1 MVYVDK
7 VPSKRG
13 GGGMVS
19 AKCAKRK
26 YSYLLPTTPVLRLEG
41 SRTLLEFL
49 HRIHFHVH
57 FQPHLQV
64 ASFPP
69 PTCPISTGGG
79 QVFYLDAKTLAP
91 PTTKQF
97 TPYLTLFVPTTRTNF
112 FRYSSRHYMYCRA
125 GQGSYTVR
133 LVQYLLSDG
142 IRQSPVRM
150 ASCRTLDRI
159 PFLACTPNSGAA
171 KGQGMLEC

>member
-1 MVYVDK
+1 
-7 VPSKRG
+7 
-13 GGGMVS
+13 MVS

-49 HRIHFHVH
+49 HRIHLHVC
-57 FQPHLQV
+57 FQPHLRILSTSYMSHFHGRW
-64 ASFPP
+64 AG
-69 PTCPISTGGG
+69 ISPGRQDSRATDN
-79 QVFYLDAKTLAP
+79 QTIHSILSLP
-91 PTTKQF
+91 
-97 TPYLTLFVPTTRTNF
+97 
-112 FRYSSRHYMYCRA
+112 YSSRQRGPTSSAIHHDSTCIV
-125 GQGSYTVR
+125 GQGSFTVR

-142 IRQSPVRM
+142 IRESPVRM
-150 ASCRTLDRI
+150 ASCRTLGRI

>member
-1 MVYVDK
+1 
-7 VPSKRG
+7 
-13 GGGMVS
+13 MVS

-49 HRIHFHVH
+49 HRIHFHVD
-57 FQPHLQV
+57 FQPHLR
-64 ASFPP
+64 
-69 PTCPISTGGG
+69 ILSTSSTVGGHWAG
-79 QVFYLDAKTLAP
+79 KVVYLDAKTLAP

-112 FRYSSRHYMYCRA
+112 FRHHHDTTCMV
-125 GQGSYTVR
+125 GQGSSTVK

-142 IRQSPVRM
+142 IRESPVRM
-150 ASCRTLDRI
+150 ASSSPHTGQ
-159 PFLACTPNSGAA
+159 NSLPGLHAELRRC
-171 KGQGMLEC
+171 QGPRNA

>member
-1 MVYVDK
+1 MRKKEILISPTYNSSLK
-7 VPSKRG
+7 V
-13 GGGMVS
+13 
-19 AKCAKRK
+19 
-26 YSYLLPTTPVLRLEG
+26 RLEG

-49 HRIHFHVH
+49 HRIHFHVD

-97 TPYLTLFVPTTRTNF
+97 TPYLPYLIRPDNEDQLLPLFITTLHV
-112 FRYSSRHYMYCRA
+112 
-125 GQGSYTVR
+125 
-133 LVQYLLSDG
+133 L
-142 IRQSPVRM
+142 
-150 ASCRTLDRI
+150 
-159 PFLACTPNSGAA
+159 
-171 KGQGMLEC
+171 